1 MKAPEA
7 EPLASVPDWMQKPA
21 QDEPA
26 PTVPDWMK
34 APEAEPLASVPD
46 WMKGPAQTESS
57 PPAPVMQPEVES
69 SLPDWMKP
77 WPTPED
83 ETVAYEPGMA
93 TPPTPEPVSSAPDW
107 MQPAPSTARDAPSA
121 VPAVPD
127 KPITDWLHPA
137 SSAEEQELRQALEAE
152 KPDWLKQMEA
162 ESDAYEASLKPP
174 PAKPAPDVGAT
185 LVVAPDWLRAPA
197 DQPSAPPPAGQPA
210 MPAPPNAVAASED
223 SALAWL
229 EALAVRQGAKQE
241 EMVSDR
247 SVSADDVPEWLRDS
261 LPDVVGVP
269 SQPQPGGEA
278 TSESAE
284 TALPDWLKTLS
295 EEESTPPPETAATV
309 TRPAPKPQRPR
320 PPRPP
325 KSKSAEAP
333 EAALAAA
340 RENLETSDFG
350 KAAGAYAEVIKSG
363 VMLEEV
369 IADLEA
375 ANENHPN
382 TPEILRT
389 LGDAYVRDNQLQRAL
404 DIYKQALQGL

>member
-1 MKAPEA
+1 M
-7 EPLASVPDWMQKPA
+7 
-21 QDEPA
+21 
-26 PTVPDWMK
+26 
-34 APEAEPLASVPD
+34 
-46 WMKGPAQTESS
+46 
-57 PPAPVMQPEVES
+57 
-69 SLPDWMKP
+69 
-77 WPTPED
+77 
-83 ETVAYEPGMA
+83 
-93 TPPTPEPVSSAPDW
+93 
-107 MQPAPSTARDAPSA
+107 
-121 VPAVPD
+121 
-127 KPITDWLHPA
+127 
-137 SSAEEQELRQALEAE
+137 
-152 KPDWLKQMEA
+152 
-162 ESDAYEASLKPP
+162 
-174 PAKPAPDVGAT
+174 
-185 LVVAPDWLRAPA
+185 
-197 DQPSAPPPAGQPA
+197 
-210 MPAPPNAVAASED
+210 
-223 SALAWL
+223 
-229 EALAVRQGAKQE
+229 
-241 EMVSDR
+241 
-247 SVSADDVPEWLRDS
+247 
-261 LPDVVGVP
+261 P

-278 TSESAE
+278 ASESAE

-404 DIYKQALQGL
+404 DIYKQALEGL